1 MFTHLDRL
9 GRVGNMLSAATV
21 GEIVGRC
28 GYLAAASVTLRPSRS
43 WTFGRNELAGNQP
56 SSTLCL
62 LGGVVMN
69 VDVVLKCPALTRIE
83 VVAPQV
89 DIDDD
94 SRLTVLVERLKHQVG
109 ATLNAE
115 PELLFIFDL
124 RPCKGFGLRVAT
136 VEGEA
141 DIHVGAAFDLA
152 LSDRA

>member
-1 MFTHLDRL
+1 
-9 GRVGNMLSAATV
+9 
-21 GEIVGRC
+21 
-28 GYLAAASVTLRPSRS
+28 
-43 WTFGRNELAGNQP
+43 
-56 SSTLCL
+56 
-62 LGGVVMN
+62 MN